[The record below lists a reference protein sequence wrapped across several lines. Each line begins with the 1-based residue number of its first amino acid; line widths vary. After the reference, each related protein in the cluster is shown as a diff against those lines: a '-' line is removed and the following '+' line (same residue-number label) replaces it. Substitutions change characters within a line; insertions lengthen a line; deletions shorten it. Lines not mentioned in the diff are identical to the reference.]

1 MLVYGNVLL
10 EGCAELPM
18 ARDFVVIGALTGAC
32 AGI

>member
-18 ARDFVVIGALTGAC
+18 ARDFVGFGALYGAC
-32 AGI
+32 TGI